1 MLSSFVAWLLSG
13 WFEYVGDIETDRA
26 AYDAAFADV
35 MTWLSVLLPVVCFL
49 AFLWLVKGLF
59 GGKRK

>member
-1 MLSSFVAWLLSG
+1 MLTEFVAWLLSG

-35 MTWLSVLLPVVCFL
+35 TTALGVALPVLCFIG
-49 AFLWLVKGLF
+49 FIWLIAGIFKGV
-59 GGKRK
+59 RK